1 MHTRKSLGIYVAALA
16 ACFAAF
22 FLLRHRPVNATV
34 SARITVYDHCQYLV
48 FETGPMGV
56 DGYSFSIT
64 HKGNCT
70 NSIHRTAQANSNKP

>member
-22 FLLRHRPVNATV
+22 FLLRHRPVNTTV

-48 FETGPMGV
+48 LVFETG

-70 NSIHRTAQANSNKP
+70 NSIHRTAQANSNKT